1 MYLEYAAVTAEP
13 LGRVRESTGDRAAAL
28 AAFRDGLKLFEK
40 LRAATPEQARS
51 ARDAKLSLHRA
62 LLVRLLVNGRFN
74 EAGETVLS
82 LAAALIAE

>member
-1 MYLEYAAVTAEP
+1 MLYGCTLVA
-13 LGRVRESTGDRAAAL
+13 RA
-28 AAFRDGLKLFEK
+28 FV
-40 LRAATPEQARS
+40 
-51 ARDAKLSLHRA
+51 RA